1 MAAIAELAGERL
13 SKRKPVIE
21 GAIAEMAGEVIGK
34 PVPIKD
40 EKPDSQDNKE

>member
-1 MAAIAELAGERL
+1 MAAIAETAGEFL
-13 SKRKPVIE
+13 PKRKPVVQ

-40 EKPDSQDNKE
+40 EKPDSQDSKE